1 MPASFY
7 QIHLLGRW
15 LFNSGAF
22 MDYEGEVISTQGK
35 KVVIKLDSLNV
46 YMSVDLSKTKVEK
59 LKMATFAVLQ
69 KDEK

>member
-1 MPASFY
+1 
-7 QIHLLGRW
+7 
-15 LFNSGAF
+15 